1 MSILLELMASFIL
14 GSVINKLL
22 YFRIY

>member
-14 GSVINKLL
+14 GSCHK
-22 YFRIY
+22 